1 MTTLTLKAKQDFLQR
16 VGTTRDP
23 IKAVAEFVW
32 NALDA
37 DASNVEVGLLRNEL
51 DGLQAIRV
59 TDDGTG
65 ITRERAVHDFESAG
79 ESWKRKKRHTAQKS
93 RALHGKEGLGRLRFY
108 SLANKARWNTTYA
121 EGKERFKLDITL
133 DAGNLQSADVSE
145 PVLAPSDAAIG
156 TSVELA
162 PLKETFDWLSSDQAR
177 AEFGS
182 IFAPYILQ
190 YKDVRISFDGQLV
203 DPNATIETAFDV
215 PRATIVCPNR
225 TVRDLVVRI
234 IEWKSGVGSRKIH
247 FGGER
252 GIVLGTLNANITA
265 PNFDFSIYAYSALFE
280 EIANANLL
288 EFDGLSDPDFARV
301 VEHIREAGTDYFRA
315 RQAEKAGQ
323 LIDDLK
329 SAGVYPYEGEPR
341 DDVEKREREV
351 FDIATHAVSSYSRE
365 FKKADN
371 PFKKITLSLL
381 KEAVSRNPDSLIR
394 ILTAVFDLP
403 KSRQDE
409 FSSLLGKTELGNI
422 IAASTLVA
430 DRIAVVKTLRH
441 MVFDPKHRQTTKE
454 RGELDVLVRDNTW
467 IFGENFH
474 MTMPEA
480 GLTKIMDRVSE
491 ELALKRASRSR
502 TRKLDGKIGR
512 VDSFMG
518 REVPKGNRQHREYLL
533 VELKRP
539 STIVGRKELDQLED
553 YVTAIVNQPDYVNT
567 TTTWNFYLAT
577 TEYSDVVAPRINQAD
592 RAPGLYLD
600 GENYKVWVKPWGE
613 LIRDCEAR
621 LDFVQEKLRVE
632 VSDEDIEQR
641 ISHLRE
647 SMVKAARGK
656 PARPPQPP
664 DGTDDS
670 APPPP

>member
-1 MTTLTLKAKQDFLQR
+1 MTTLTVKAKQDLLQR
-16 VGTTRDP
+16 AGTTRDP
-23 IKAVAEFVW
+23 IKAIAEFVW
-32 NALDA
+32 NSLDA
-37 DASNVEVGLLRNEL
+37 DASNVQVELLRNDL
-51 DGLQAIRV
+51 GGLQAIHV
-59 TDDGTG
+59 TDNGTG
-65 ITRERAVHDFESAG
+65 ISRDRAVHDFESAG
-79 ESWKRKKRHTAQKS
+79 ESWKRNKRHTATKS

-108 SLANKARWNTTYA
+108 SLANQARWKTTYA

-133 DAGNLQSADVSE
+133 DAADLQSADV
-145 PVLAPSDAAIG
+145 PDAVAASPDAETG
-156 TSVELA
+156 TVVELTT
-162 PLKETFDWLSSDQAR
+162 LKETFDWLSSDQAR

-190 YKDVRISFDGQLV
+190 YKDVQISFDGKAV
-203 DPNATIETAFDV
+203 DPKATIETTFDV
-215 PRATIVCPNR
+215 PRTAITCPTR
-225 TVRDLVVRI
+225 TVRDLTVKIV
-234 IEWKSGVGSRKIH
+234 EWKGSVGSRKIH
-247 FGGER
+247 FGGES
-252 GIVLGTLNANITA
+252 GIVLGTLAAGISA

-301 VEHIREAGTDYFRA
+301 VEYIRDAGTDYFRA

-329 SAGVYPYEGEPR
+329 SAGIYPYEGEPR

-365 FKKADN
+365 FKKAEN
-371 PFKKITLSLL
+371 PLKKITLSLL
-381 KEAVSRNPDSLIR
+381 REAVSRNPDALSH
-394 ILTAVFDLP
+394 ILSAVFDLP
-403 KSRQDE
+403 KARQDE
-409 FSSLLGKTELGNI
+409 FSSLLRKTELANI

-430 DRIAVVKTLRH
+430 DRIAVVKMLRH
-441 MVFDPKHRQTTKE
+441 MVFDPKQRQTTKE
-454 RGELDVLVRDNTW
+454 RGELDALVRDNTW

-474 MTMPEA
+474 MTMPEV
-480 GLTKIMDRVSE
+480 GLTKIMDRVSQ
-491 ELALKRASRSR
+491 ELALKRAGRSR

-518 REVPKGNRQHREYLL
+518 REVPKGNRLHREYLL

-592 RAPGLYLD
+592 RPPGLYLD
-600 GENYKVWVKPWGE
+600 GSNYKVWVRPWAE

-632 VSDEDIEQR
+632 VSDADIEQR
-641 ISHLRE
+641 IAHLRE
-647 SMVKAARGK
+647 SLVKAVRTK
-656 PARPPQPP
+656 PSRPSQSQ
-664 DGTDDS
+664 DGADNNAS
-670 APPPP
+670 PPP